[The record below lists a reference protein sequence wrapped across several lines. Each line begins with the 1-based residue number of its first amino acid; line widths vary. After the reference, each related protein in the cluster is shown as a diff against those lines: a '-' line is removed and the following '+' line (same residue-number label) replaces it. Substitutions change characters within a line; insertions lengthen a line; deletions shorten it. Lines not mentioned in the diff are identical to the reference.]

1 MKINLKY
8 VLMVTACCVLAH
20 VIQGCQ
26 VKDKQEVIWE
36 VINSP
41 AQLKSEQPFLLAHDE
56 ELSMLWTEEVA
67 DANLALVMSSYA
79 NGQWENR
86 NELLRGEDWFV
97 NWADFPALS
106 KNGNNVIAHFLK
118 KSDTATFSYDI
129 RFLHSSSKGVNWSQ
143 PVKMHSDTM
152 KTEHGFVSFSPVGKD
167 SFRAVWLDGR
177 NMEAGHHAMQLRSAE
192 IGSDGK
198 IVSEEMV
205 DDKTCDCCQTSLV
218 QTDQGTLVAYRDRTD
233 DEIRDI
239 YISLLRDGKWSEP
252 KAVFNDGWKING
264 CPVNGPKLSAFGI
277 STGLA
282 WFTGANDKPRV
293 KVAFSDDGGFNFGD
307 PWIVDDGSPL
317 GRVDLFMLD
326 ENTALLSW
334 MELNQQDAELRLA
347 LIDKLKGKLTSLTV
361 SELSSARSTG
371 FPQLEVAGGEVFLA
385 WNEETSD
392 GKRIKFVKTDLEQ
405 IYP

>member
-1 MKINLKY
+1 MNINFNFSRIAANCFIL
-8 VLMVTACCVLAH
+8 VLALH
-20 VIQGCQ
+20 GCQ
-26 VKDKQEVIWE
+26 VKERKIVSWE
-36 VINSP
+36 VIDTPVLLN
-41 AQLKSEQPFLLAHDE
+41 SEQPFLLGNEGNLH
-56 ELSMLWTEEVA
+56 MLWTETVPESKVALLRSTYSKGQWADRNEVA
-67 DANLALVMSSYA
+67 
-79 NGQWENR
+79 
-86 NELLRGEDWFV
+86 RGEDWFV

-106 KNGNNVIAHFLK
+106 KSGKNMITHYLK

-129 RFLHSSSKGVNWSQ
+129 RFLHSSSNGDLWSQ

-152 KTEHGFVSFSPVGKD
+152 KAEHGFVSFSPFGKG

-177 NMEAGHHAMQLRSAE
+177 NMAGGHHAMQLRSAE
-192 IGSDGK
+192 IGADGK

-205 DDKTCDCCQTSLV
+205 DDRTCDCCQTSLV

-239 YISLLRDGKWSEP
+239 YVSLLRNGKWSAP

-264 CPVNGPKLSAFGI
+264 CPVNGPKLSVFET

-282 WFTGANDKPRV
+282 WFTGAGDRPRV
-293 KVAFSDDGGFNFGD
+293 KVAFSDDGGLNFGD
-307 PWIVDDGSPL
+307 PWIVDEGSPL
-317 GRVDLFMLD
+317 GRVDLFMVD

-334 MELNQQDAELRLA
+334 MEMNQQDAELRLA
-347 LIDKLKGKLTSLTV
+347 LIDKMKGKLTSLIV
-361 SELSSARSTG
+361 AELSSARSTG

-385 WNEETSD
+385 WNEETAE
-392 GKRIKFVKTDLEQ
+392 GKRIKLVKTDLER